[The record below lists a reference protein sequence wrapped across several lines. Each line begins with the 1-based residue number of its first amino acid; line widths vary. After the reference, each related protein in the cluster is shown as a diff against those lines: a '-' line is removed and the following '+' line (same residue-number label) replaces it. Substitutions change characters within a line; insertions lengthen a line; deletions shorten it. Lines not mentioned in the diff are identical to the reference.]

1 MSWMTYSAASA
12 LESESAVSKS
22 KPFDVIVVGAG
33 HAGCEAAHAASLMG
47 LDTCLVTLN
56 LNTIAQMSCNPAIGG
71 LAKGHLVREIDAL
84 GGIMGLVADETGT
97 QFRLLNRSR
106 GGAVQAPRAQSDK
119 MLYRK
124 TMTARLQQTSG
135 LTLHQGTVSEVLIQ
149 GNRAVGIKTQEN
161 ETLHAQAVILTPGT
175 FLNGKIHI
183 GLDTYPAGRADE
195 PPSIDLARQLK
206 ALALP
211 IFRLKTGT
219 PMRLH
224 RETIDWAQFT
234 PQPGDESPVPFSFR
248 TKARLENRVISYIGY
263 TNERTHAVIQK
274 DLAKSALYGGRITG
288 IGPRYCPSIE
298 VKVVQF
304 PHHKRHQLF
313 LELEGLN
320 TDEVYINGI
329 SSSLPVETQ
338 KAMLETIP
346 GLESARILKPAYA
359 IEYDAVLPTQLKAT
373 LETRSITN
381 LYLAGQINGT
391 SGYEEAAA
399 QGLMAGINA
408 ALKIQKQEP
417 LILRRDEAYVG
428 VLIHDLITKGVEEPY
443 RLFTSRAE
451 YRLQL
456 RIDNADV
463 RLTGY
468 GRRLGLID
476 PLDFQGFQKKQGRIQ
491 KILQFLEQEKI
502 EFQSKGRI
510 SLKEWLKMPRIS
522 LQTVQ
527 QAAPLPTPLTEEET
541 RHIESEV
548 KYEGYL
554 KKQAKEIARIEKS
567 DKQRIPDGLD
577 FAEVPGLTAEVVEKL
592 AKRLPKTLGE
602 AKQIP
607 GLTPAALNNIL
618 IYLKLARTARIAS
631 SSPKKGSRCGQTVVN
646 RKQAGGERS

>member
-1 MSWMTYSAASA
+1 MSKK
-12 LESESAVSKS
+12 KS
-22 KPFDVIVVGAG
+22 FDVIVVGAG
-33 HAGCEAAHAASLMG
+33 HAGCEAAHAASRMG

-56 LNTIAQMSCNPAIGG
+56 LETIAQMSCNPAIGG

-84 GGIMGLVADETGT
+84 GGLMGLVADETGI

-119 MLYRK
+119 ILYRK
-124 TMTARLQQTSG
+124 VMTARLQQTSG

-149 GNRAVGIKTQEN
+149 DNRAVGIKTQEN
-161 ETLHAQAVILTPGT
+161 ETIHAQAVILTPGT

-183 GLDTYPAGRADE
+183 GWDTYPAGRADE
-195 PPSIDLARQLK
+195 PPSIELARQLQ
-206 ALALP
+206 LLDLP
-211 IFRLKTGT
+211 VFRLKTGT

-224 RETIDWAQFT
+224 RDTIDWAQFR

-248 TKARLENRVISYIGY
+248 TKVPLKNRVICYIGY
-263 TNERTHAVIQK
+263 TNEQTHAVIKK
-274 DLAKSALYGGRITG
+274 DVEKSALYGGRITG

-304 PHHKRHQLF
+304 PHHKRHQIF
-313 LELEGLN
+313 LEPEGLN

-338 KAMLETIP
+338 KAMLKTIP
-346 GLESARILKPAYA
+346 GLESAHILRPAYA
-359 IEYDAVLPTQLKAT
+359 IEYDAVLPTQLTAA
-373 LETRSITN
+373 LETQTITN

-417 LILRRDEAYVG
+417 LILRRDEAYIG

-468 GRRLGLID
+468 GRDLGLID
-476 PLDFQGFQKKQGRIQ
+476 PLDFQRFQKKQDRIQ
-491 KILQFLEQEKI
+491 KTLQFLEKEKI
-502 EFQSKGRI
+502 DFQNKGRI
-510 SLKEWLKMPRIS
+510 SLKEWLKKPRIS
-522 LQTVQ
+522 LQAVE
-527 QAAPLPTPLTEEET
+527 QAVSLPIPLSEEES
-541 RHIESEV
+541 RHIESEI

-554 KKQAKEIARIEKS
+554 IKQAKEIARIEKL
-567 DKQRIPDGLD
+567 DKQKIPDGLD
-577 FAEVPGLTAEVVEKL
+577 FAAIPGLTAEVVEKL
-592 AKRLPKTLGE
+592 EKFFPRTLGE

-607 GLTPAALNNIL
+607 GLTPAALINIH
-618 IYLKLARTARIAS
+618 IYLKMAKTGRTVSRAS
-631 SSPKKGSRCGQTVVN
+631 DKGSRCN
-646 RKQAGGERS
+646 KLS